1 VVAAWLVVAVVVVS
15 VAVPGATVA
24 GGTAAGPAAESTA
37 QESAFGLP
45 QEFDPDTVSLS
56 ADLDE
61 DGDAQ
66 WQFTY
71 RMQLETDN
79 ETQAFEELREDVNA
93 NTSEYI
99 DRFRGRITDTV
110 DAAENATGR
119 EMAVANVSVS
129 TRVNSLNED
138 SLGVVTYS
146 FEWQGFAAV
155 DGDRV
160 TAGDALN
167 GFYLDNQTSL
177 TMSWPNGYA
186 LESVDPVGSEPRD
199 RAVRWSGPLEFGA
212 EQPRVVVAPGSD
224 STTTTSTA
232 TTTDGGGAGGDG
244 DADAS
249 SLVVPAAVGAVVAVV
264 VLGAGG
270 WLYLR
275 QREPDGSLDG
285 AVGRPGDDAGGPG
298 RGGAG
303 AAAGA
308 AGASDAD
315 DDSGD
320 DGPPSEL
327 LSNEERVEQF
337 LESAGGR
344 AKQQAVVDA
353 LDWTEAKTSQVVNEM
368 QENGDIE
375 KFRIGRENVLKLPEA
390 DDLDE

>member
-1 VVAAWLVVAVVVVS
+1 VTAWLVVAVVVVS
-15 VAVPGATVA
+15 VAVPGAS
-24 GGTAAGPAAESTA
+24 AAGTSAAPSA
-37 QESAFGLP
+37 QEEPFGLP

-56 ADLDE
+56 ADLAA

-71 RMQLETDN
+71 RMALETDN
-79 ETQAFEELREDVNA
+79 ETQAFEQLQDDVNA
-93 NTSEYI
+93 NTSEYL
-99 DRFRGRITDTV
+99 DRFRGRITNTV

-119 EMAVANVSVS
+119 EMAVENVSVS
-129 TRVNSLNED
+129 TRINSLNED

-160 TAGDALN
+160 TAGDALD

-177 TMSWPNGYA
+177 TMSWPSGYA
-186 LESVDPVGSEPRD
+186 LESVDPVGNEPRE
-199 RAVRWSGPLEFGA
+199 RAVSWSGPLEFGTD
-212 EQPRVVVAPGSD
+212 QPRVVVGPAPEPTTTD
-224 STTTTSTA
+224 STTD
-232 TTTDGGGAGGDG
+232 DGGSGGSGGD

-249 SLVVPAAVGAVVAVV
+249 SLVVPAAVGALVAVL
-264 VLGAGG
+264 VLGVGG

-275 QREPDGSLDG
+275 QRGPDGSLDG
-285 AVGRPGDDAGGPG
+285 AAGGEGDFGGPG
-298 RGGAG
+298 DGGAG

-308 AGASDAD
+308 GEAAD
-315 DDSGD
+315 DEAEED

-337 LESAGGR
+337 LASEGGR
-344 AKQQAVVDA
+344 AKQQAVVEG

-368 QENGDIE
+368 QEAGDIE

>member
-1 VVAAWLVVAVVVVS
+1 MERGVAAWLVVAVVVVS
-15 VAVPGATVA
+15 VAVPGAS
-24 GGTAAGPAAESTA
+24 AAGTSAAPSA
-37 QESAFGLP
+37 QEEPFGLP

-56 ADLDE
+56 ADLDA

-71 RMQLETDN
+71 RMALETDN
-79 ETQAFEELREDVNA
+79 ETAAFEELRDDIDA
-93 NTSEYI
+93 NTSEYL
-99 DRFRGRITDTV
+99 DRFRGRITNTV

-119 EMAVANVSVS
+119 EMAVENVSVS
-129 TRVNSLNED
+129 TRINSLNED

-160 TAGDALN
+160 TAGDALD

-177 TMSWPNGYA
+177 TVSWPSGYA
-186 LESVDPVGSEPRD
+186 LESVDPVGNEPRE
-199 RAVRWSGPLEFGA
+199 RAVSWSGPLEFGS
-212 EQPRVVVAPGSD
+212 EQPRVVVAPAPEQ
-224 STTTTSTA
+224 T
-232 TTTDGGGAGGDG
+232 TTTDGGGSGDDGDDG

-249 SLVVPAAVGAVVAVV
+249 SLVVPAAVGALVAVLA
-264 VLGAGG
+264 LGVGG

-275 QREPDGSLDG
+275 QRGPEDAAGG
-285 AVGRPGDDAGGPG
+285 AVGGAGDRGGPG
-298 RGGAG
+298 DGGAG
-303 AAAGA
+303 ATAETAAGE
-308 AGASDAD
+308 GDA
-315 DDSGD
+315 D

-337 LESAGGR
+337 LESEGGR
-344 AKQQAVVDA
+344 AKQQAVVEA

-368 QENGDIE
+368 QSEGAIE

>member
-1 VVAAWLVVAVVVVS
+1 MAAWLVVAVVVVS
-15 VAVPGATVA
+15 VAAPGASA
-24 GGTAAGPAAESTA
+24 GGGSAAAAGASVESTA
-37 QESAFGLP
+37 QEAPFGLP

-61 DGDAQ
+61 DGDAR

-79 ETQAFEELREDVNA
+79 ETQAFEDLRDDIDA
-93 NTSEYI
+93 NTSAYL
-99 DRFRGRITDTV
+99 DRFRGRIANTV
-110 DAAENATGR
+110 DAASNATGR
-119 EMAVANVSVS
+119 DMAVENVSVA
-129 TRVNSLNED
+129 TRINSLNED

-146 FEWQGFAAV
+146 FEWRGFAATE
-155 DGDRV
+155 GDRV
-160 TAGDALN
+160 TAGDALD

-177 TMSWPNGYA
+177 TVSWPGGYA
-186 LESVDPVGSEPRD
+186 LESVDPVGSEPRE

-212 EQPRVVVAPGSD
+212 NQPRVVVSPSSD
-224 STTTTSTA
+224 ATTTTAGAA
-232 TTTDGGGAGGDG
+232 TTTTGTGGGSGG
-244 DADAS
+244 DADTS
-249 SLVVPAAVGAVVAVV
+249 SLVVPAAVGAVVAV
-264 VLGAGG
+264 LGLGVGG

-275 QREPDGSLDG
+275 QRGPDGSFDG
-285 AVGRPGDDAGGPG
+285 AVGVENGAGDGPGDT
-298 RGGAG
+298 G

-308 AGASDAD
+308 AGAAGTGDAA
-315 DDSGD
+315 D

-337 LESAGGR
+337 LASQGGR
-344 AKQQAVVDA
+344 AKQQAVVEA

-368 QENGDIE
+368 QSEGAIE

>member
-1 VVAAWLVVAVVVVS
+1 MERGVAAWLVVAVVVVS
-15 VAVPGATVA
+15 VVVPGASVA
-24 GGTAAGPAAESTA
+24 GTSAAPSA
-37 QESAFGLP
+37 QEEPFGLP

-56 ADLDE
+56 ADLAA

-71 RMQLETDN
+71 RMELSTDN
-79 ETQAFEELREDVNA
+79 ETQAFEEFRDDVNA
-93 NTSEYI
+93 NTSEYL
-99 DRFRGRITDTV
+99 DRFRGRITNTV
-110 DAAENATGR
+110 ESAENATGR
-119 EMAVANVSVS
+119 EMAVENVSVS
-129 TRVNSLNED
+129 TRVNSLNEN

-155 DGDRV
+155 DGDRI
-160 TAGDALN
+160 TAGDALE

-177 TMSWPNGYA
+177 TVSWPSGYA
-186 LESVDPVGSEPRD
+186 LESVDPVGSEPRE
-199 RAVRWSGPLEFGA
+199 RAVSWSGPLEFGPD
-212 EQPRVVVAPGSD
+212 QPRVVVAPAPD
-224 STTTTSTA
+224 PTTTVTT
-232 TTTDGGGAGGDG
+232 TTTDGGVGGDG
-244 DADAS
+244 GDTGTN
-249 SLVVPAAVGAVVAVV
+249 SLVVPAAVGALVAVL

-275 QREPDGSLDG
+275 QRGPDGSLDG
-285 AVGRPGDDAGGPG
+285 SVGGQDDGGGGTGAGG
-298 RGGAG
+298 AE

-308 AGASDAD
+308 SGAAGD
-315 DDSGD
+315 DDSD

-344 AKQQAVVDA
+344 AKQQAVVEA

-368 QENGDIE
+368 QENGSIE